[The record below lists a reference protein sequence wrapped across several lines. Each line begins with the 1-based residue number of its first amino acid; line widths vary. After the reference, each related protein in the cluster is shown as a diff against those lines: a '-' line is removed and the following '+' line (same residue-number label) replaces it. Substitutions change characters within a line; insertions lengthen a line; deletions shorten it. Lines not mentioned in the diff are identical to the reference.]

1 MEPDDL
7 QDSPAESPDEPVG
20 DASEAQVQPEAT
32 EEFRPELEV
41 SAEAEG
47 PEEPAE
53 SQPSSS
59 EPGTDEVADDE
70 VPVVPVTREPAS
82 EEGEARPV
90 RKTSLVDGVQNVM
103 VEAGTIGARQRTAE
117 IRRNRERQKAQQ
129 AARRKALG
137 L

>member
-20 DASEAQVQPEAT
+20 DASEAQVQPE
-32 EEFRPELEV
+32 
-41 SAEAEG
+41 
-47 PEEPAE
+47 EPAE
-53 SQPSSS
+53 SQLSSS

-70 VPVVPVTREPAS
+70 VPVVPVTREPVS
-82 EEGEARPV
+82 EEGGARPV
-90 RKTSLVDGVQNVM
+90 RKTSLVDGVQNAM

-117 IRRNRERQKAQQ
+117 IRRNRERQRAQQ